1 VSAKIIQLRA
11 PAPPRPPLWVSVA
24 GVIVGPLLAIAILVA
39 WLLAALLQYI
49 ADCWDEVQA

>member
-1 VSAKIIQLRA
+1 MSAKIIQLRA

-39 WLLAALLQYI
+39 WLLAALLQCI

>member
-11 PAPPRPPLWVSVA
+11 PVPPRPPLWVSVA
-24 GVIVGPLLAIAILVA
+24 GVIVGPLLAIAIVIT
-39 WLLAALLQYI
+39 WLLAALLQSI